1 MSSEI
6 LIQPTRLSSQKN
18 QPASW
23 NNPVPL
29 THIFFKNETPYPL
42 DALPTILQ
50 KIVNSYQ
57 AYGQQPLPLVACGAL
72 ANLSLACQTLANV
85 ARDNY
90 LVSPVSL
97 YFLVI
102 ASSGERKSAADNVF
116 SKAIRQW
123 EMAIRKK
130 REPQRLAALTQHKA
144 WEMERDGLLTKIK
157 RAVYADE
164 DGGHYKDLLDDLIH
178 QEPDIPIQP
187 TLYFEDTTQ
196 EALAIHLA
204 HGWPSASLWSDEAG
218 IILGSHSMQSNP
230 MRFVALLNRLW
241 EGKSFA
247 AHRKTSQS
255 FIIEHRRLTLNLM
268 MQPLLLNQMIG
279 QATGISRQSGFLARC
294 LFAFPDSSMGTR
306 FYQEPPERLDGLDIY
321 EQRIKDCL
329 DQTQRLNQTGCI
341 NLPTLKMNP
350 QAKKI
355 WVQFFNSIEAGLKSQ
370 GQWIEIKDFAS
381 KAAENTA
388 RLAALFHLFSGK
400 TGDISAEHIEQ
411 AITLMNWY
419 LQEARRL
426 LEPESSTQPN
436 LDDARKLLQWLLER
450 RPTVTSPREILQLSP
465 LRSKIQRDSA
475 LEILIEHHHI
485 RLAKT
490 DNKSIIEFNPW
501 YK

>member
-1 MSSEI
+1 MSHATLEQSG
-6 LIQPTRLSSQKN
+6 LLSQQKN
-18 QPASW
+18 QSSTW
-23 NNPVPL
+23 NQPIPL
-29 THIFFKNETPYPL
+29 THVLNNETPYPF
-42 DALPTILQ
+42 DALPSAVQ
-50 KIVNSYQ
+50 QIVNSYQ
-57 AYGQQPLPLVACGAL
+57 CYGQQPLSLVACGAL

-85 ARDNY
+85 ARDAY

-102 ASSGERKSAADNVF
+102 ANSGERKSAADNVF

-123 EMAIRKK
+123 EATIRKK
-130 REPQRLAALTQHKA
+130 REPERLSALTQHKA
-144 WEMERDGLLTKIK
+144 WQMERDGLLTQIK
-157 RAVYADE
+157 RAVYSGE
-164 DGGHYKDLLDDLIH
+164 DSDNYKNLLDELVH

-187 TLYFEDTTQ
+187 TLYFEDATQ

-268 MQPLLLNQMIG
+268 MQPLLLDQMIS

-294 LFAFPDSSMGTR
+294 LLAYPDSTMGTR
-306 FYQEPPERLDGLDIY
+306 FYQDPPAQLEGLNEY
-321 EQRIKDCL
+321 EQRIKECL
-329 DQTQRLNQTGCI
+329 DQSQRLNQTGCI
-341 NLPTLKMNP
+341 NLPILKMSS
-350 QAKKI
+350 QAKHSWI
-355 WVQFFNSIEAGLKSQ
+355 QFFNSIEAGLNAQ

-381 KAAENTA
+381 KAAENSV

-400 TGDISAEHIEQ
+400 TGDISVEHIEQ

-419 LQEARRL
+419 LFEARRL
-426 LEPESSTQPN
+426 LEPQSTQPN
-436 LDDARKLLQWLLER
+436 LDDARKLLVWLLEQ
-450 RPTVTSPREILQLSP
+450 RPQTTTPRDILQFGP
-465 LRSKIQRDSA
+465 LRNKVQRDNA
-475 LEILIEHHHI
+475 LETLIEHQYI
-485 RLAKT
+485 RLVKT
-490 DNKSIIEFNPW
+490 GNKTRIDMNSW
-501 YK
+501 CK

>member
-1 MSSEI
+1 MSHATLEQSG
-6 LIQPTRLSSQKN
+6 LLSQKKNQSSTWN
-18 QPASW
+18 QPI
-23 NNPVPL
+23 PL
-29 THIFFKNETPYPL
+29 TRVLNNETPYPF
-42 DALPTILQ
+42 DALPSAVQ
-50 KIVNSYQ
+50 QVVNSYQ
-57 AYGQQPLPLVACGAL
+57 CYGQQPLSLVACGAL

-85 ARDNY
+85 ARDAY

-123 EMAIRKK
+123 EATIRKK
-130 REPQRLAALTQHKA
+130 REPERLSALTQHKA
-144 WEMERDGLLTKIK
+144 WQMERDGLLTQIK
-157 RAVYADE
+157 RAVYSGE
-164 DGGHYKDLLDDLIH
+164 DSDNYKNLLDELVH
-178 QEPDIPIQP
+178 QQPDIPIQP
-187 TLYFEDTTQ
+187 TLYFEDATQ

-268 MQPLLLNQMIG
+268 MQPLLLDQMIS

-294 LFAFPDSSMGTR
+294 LLAYPDSTMGTR
-306 FYQEPPERLDGLDIY
+306 FYQDPPAQLEGLNEY
-321 EQRIKDCL
+321 EQRIKECL
-329 DQTQRLNQTGCI
+329 DQSQRLNQTGCI
-341 NLPTLKMNP
+341 NLPILKMSS
-350 QAKKI
+350 QAKHSWI
-355 WVQFFNSIEAGLKSQ
+355 QFFNSIEAGLNAQ

-381 KAAENTA
+381 KAAENSV

-400 TGDISAEHIEQ
+400 TGDISVEHIEQ

-419 LQEARRL
+419 LFEARRL
-426 LEPESSTQPN
+426 LEPQSTQPN
-436 LDDARKLLQWLLER
+436 LDDARKLLVWLLEQ
-450 RPTVTSPREILQLSP
+450 RPQTTTPRDILQFGP
-465 LRSKIQRDSA
+465 LRNKVQRDNA
-475 LEILIEHHHI
+475 LETLIEHQYI
-485 RLAKT
+485 RLVKT
-490 DNKSIIEFNPW
+490 GNKTRIDMNSW
-501 YK
+501 CK

>member
-1 MSSEI
+1 MSHATLEQSG
-6 LIQPTRLSSQKN
+6 LLSQQKN
-18 QPASW
+18 QSSTW
-23 NNPVPL
+23 NQPIPL
-29 THIFFKNETPYPL
+29 THVLNNETPYPF
-42 DALPTILQ
+42 DALPSAVQ
-50 KIVNSYQ
+50 QIVNSYQ
-57 AYGQQPLPLVACGAL
+57 CYGQQPLSLVACGAL

-85 ARDNY
+85 ARDAY

-123 EMAIRKK
+123 EATIRKK
-130 REPQRLAALTQHKA
+130 REPERLSALTQHKA
-144 WEMERDGLLTKIK
+144 WQMERDGLLTQIK
-157 RAVYADE
+157 RAVYSGE
-164 DGGHYKDLLDDLIH
+164 DSDNYKNLLDELVH

-187 TLYFEDTTQ
+187 TLYFEDATQ

-268 MQPLLLNQMIG
+268 MQPLLLDQMIS

-294 LFAFPDSSMGTR
+294 LLAYPDSTMGTR
-306 FYQEPPERLDGLDIY
+306 FYQDPPAQLEGLNEY
-321 EQRIKDCL
+321 EQRIKECL
-329 DQTQRLNQTGCI
+329 DQSQRLNQTGCI
-341 NLPTLKMNP
+341 NLPILKMSS
-350 QAKKI
+350 QAKHSWI
-355 WVQFFNSIEAGLKSQ
+355 QFFNSIEAGLNAQ

-381 KAAENTA
+381 KAAENSV

-400 TGDISAEHIEQ
+400 TGDISVEHIEQ

-419 LQEARRL
+419 LFEARRL
-426 LEPESSTQPN
+426 LEPQSTQPN
-436 LDDARKLLQWLLER
+436 LDDARKLLVWLLEQ
-450 RPTVTSPREILQLSP
+450 RPQTTTPRNILQFGP
-465 LRSKIQRDSA
+465 LRNKVQRDNA
-475 LEILIEHHHI
+475 LETLIEHQYI
-485 RLAKT
+485 RLVKT
-490 DNKSIIEFNPW
+490 GNKTRIDMNSW
-501 YK
+501 CK